1 MRFRM
6 TTICIT
12 YVNVR
17 DQKDMLSSDR
27 TPVLVRTH
35 DRNPRS
41 INSKFHYVRMIIEMN
56 GLRTYVLFLIIIVEI
71 DVVQR
76 TQQYVVYS
84 SVC

>member
-17 DQKDMLSSDR
+17 HQKDMLSSDR

-35 DRNPRS
+35 NRNPRS

-56 GLRTYVLFLIIIVEI
+56 GIRTYVLFLIIIVEI
-71 DVVQR
+71 NVVQR
-76 TQQYVVYS
+76 TYVVYS